1 MSETLG
7 YADALAELEAI
18 LGELERDN
26 IDVDRLASQVQRA
39 AVLIRMCR
47 DRIGNARIQIE
58 HVVTELGT

>member
-18 LGELERDN
+18 LSELERDN

-39 AVLIRMCR
+39 AVLIKMCR
-47 DRIGNARIQIE
+47 DRIGNARVQIE
-58 HVVTELGT
+58 SVVAELGT

>member
-18 LGELERDN
+18 LSELERDN

-47 DRIGNARIQIE
+47 DRIGNARVQIE